1 MSQNR
6 FLDIHVIMPTS
17 SQDSD
22 FQRRAAKYVPVA
34 AGLDTLYERPVW
46 KTPTHTA
53 LDELIDCILS
63 QSTNDANR
71 DKAFAALK
79 ANFADWDAVMNAETQ
94 TVIAAIKPAGLANQK
109 APRIQDVLRTIYAE
123 RGQLSI
129 DFLREMPLE
138 DARSWLTALDGVGP
152 KTAAI
157 VLCFAFGLPAF
168 PVDTHIYRV
177 GQRIGF
183 ISPKMNADKAHP
195 HMEAII
201 PGNDHYHFHLQM
213 IWHGRQICTARR
225 AMCERCPLTH
235 VCDYYA
241 QTHVRE
247 STNTNG

>member
-1 MSQNR
+1 MVLKHS
-6 FLDIHVIMPTS
+6 LDIHVNMPMTP
-17 SQDSD
+17 QDSD
-22 FQRRAAKYVPVA
+22 FQRLAAKYAAVA
-34 AGLDTLYERPVW
+34 EELNTLYERPVW
-46 KTPTHTA
+46 KTPLHSA

-94 TVIAAIKPAGLANQK
+94 AVINAIKPAGLANQK
-109 APRIQDVLRTIYAE
+109 APRIQYVLRKIYAE
-123 RGQLSI
+123 RGELSI

-138 DARSWLTALDGVGP
+138 DARRWLIALDGVGP

-183 ISPKMNADKAHP
+183 IPPKMSADKAHP
-195 HMEAII
+195 HMEAIV
-201 PGNDHYHFHLQM
+201 PGSHHYHFHLQM

-241 QTHVRE
+241 QTHVGE
-247 STNTNG
+247 SVTTNG

>member
-1 MSQNR
+1 MTTKT
-6 FLDIHVIMPTS
+6 P
-17 SQDSD
+17 SQDKD
-22 FQRRAAKYVPVA
+22 FERRAAKYAPVA
-34 AGLDTLYERPVW
+34 TGLDTLYDRPVW
-46 KTPTHTA
+46 KTPSHTA

-79 ANFADWDAVMNAETQ
+79 ATFADWDAVMNAPTQ
-94 TVIAAIKPAGLANQK
+94 TVIDTIKPAGLANQK
-109 APRIQDVLRTIYAE
+109 APRIQFVLRTIYAQ
-123 RGQLSI
+123 RGELSI

-138 DARSWLTALDGVGP
+138 DARNWLTSMDGVGP

-183 ISPKMNADKAHP
+183 IPPTMSADKAHP
-195 HMEAII
+195 HMEAIV
-201 PGNDHYHFHLQM
+201 PGSDHYHFHLQV

-225 AMCERCPLTH
+225 AMCERCPLTQ
-235 VCDYYA
+235 VCDYYQA
-241 QTHVRE
+241 SSIERGTHKD
-247 STNTNG
+247 G

>member
-1 MSQNR
+1 MTTSIDRQN
-6 FLDIHVIMPTS
+6 
-17 SQDSD
+17 SD
-22 FQRRAAKYVPVA
+22 FRRRAAKYTPIA
-34 AGLDTLYERPVW
+34 EGLDTLYDRPIW
-46 KTPTHTA
+46 KTPGHTA

-79 ANFADWDAVMNAETQ
+79 ATFADWDAVMNSPTHQ
-94 TVIAAIKPAGLANQK
+94 VIDAIKPAGLANQK
-109 APRIQDVLRTIYAE
+109 APRIQFVLRTIYAE
-123 RGQLSI
+123 RGELSI

-138 DARSWLTALDGVGP
+138 KARDWLTALDGVGP

-183 ISPKMNADKAHP
+183 IPPKMSADKAHP
-195 HMEAII
+195 YMEAIV
-201 PGNDHYHFHLQM
+201 PGSDHYHFHLQM

-225 AMCERCPLTH
+225 AMCERCPLTQH
-235 VCDYYA
+235 CDYYV
-241 QTHVRE
+241 QTHAGE
-247 STNTNG
+247 SAKTDG